1 HVELY
6 QALLPN
12 YLQLFFHMQTMED
25 IGRVGL
31 SEEAKQALAQINVK
45 VSDEINVKEADPVAS
60 FHVKK
65 FVENFL
71 AVKVGMNE
79 LVEGR
84 GQK

>member
-1 HVELY
+1 
-6 QALLPN
+6 
-12 YLQLFFHMQTMED
+12 M
-25 IGRVGL
+25 

>member
-1 HVELY
+1 
-6 QALLPN
+6 
-12 YLQLFFHMQTMED
+12 
-25 IGRVGL
+25 

-45 VSDEINVKEADPVAS
+45 VSDEINAKEANPVAS

-71 AVKVGMNE
+71 AIKVGMKE

-84 GQK
+84 EQK

>member
-1 HVELY
+1 MELY

-31 SEEAKQALAQINVK
+31 SEEAKQALAQINVQ
-45 VSDEINVKEADPVAS
+45 VSDEINAKEADPVAS

-65 FVENFL
+65 FVENFQ
-71 AVKVGMNE
+71 AVKVGMHE
-79 LVEGR
+79 LAEG
-84 GQK
+84 GEKK